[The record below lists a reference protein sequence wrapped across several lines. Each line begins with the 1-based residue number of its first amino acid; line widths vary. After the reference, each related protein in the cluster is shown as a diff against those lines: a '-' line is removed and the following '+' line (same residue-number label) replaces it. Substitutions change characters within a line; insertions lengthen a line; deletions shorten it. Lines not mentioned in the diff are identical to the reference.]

1 MQTLAALEH
10 VDYDEPGIYGYE
22 QALALV
28 RALGLGTPDAEQLYR
43 RMVFNVV
50 ARNQDDHVKNI
61 AFLMGRDGAWRLAP
75 AYDLTWACKPGNR
88 WLEAHQMTINGRRDD
103 FTRDDLRAVAR
114 FAGLKRGRGDVIL
127 REVTEVVAEWPRI
140 ADEVGVEEA
149 DAGRRPRDPPP
160 GAAYLLTV
168 KAARIP
174 AW

>member
-1 MQTLAALEH
+1 MTEAREDAFPVLDRVPGQDHAMAFLRQAAARPHQAYVLAGPEGGGKLHMQTLAALEH

-75 AYDLTWACKPGNR
+75 ATC
-88 WLEAHQMTINGRRDD
+88 
-103 FTRDDLRAVAR
+103 TRHS
-114 FAGLKRGRGDVIL
+114 FGK
-127 REVTEVVAEWPRI
+127 
-140 ADEVGVEEA
+140 
-149 DAGRRPRDPPP
+149 
-160 GAAYLLTV
+160 
-168 KAARIP
+168 
-174 AW
+174 